1 MANNVSDVVGFFH
14 GELTKKGRD
23 PESFLEEHDNELVID
38 LQDVISLVAE
48 TLDELP
54 EGLFLLLDDTG

>member
-1 MANNVSDVVGFFH
+1 MSRVTSSARAYLLGMVNNVSDVLGFFH

-38 LQDVISLVAE
+38 L
-48 TLDELP
+48 
-54 EGLFLLLDDTG
+54 